1 MESALHEC
9 IAVTEDFALRSS
21 LQKIYPA
28 GLVKRAREK

>member
-9 IAVTEDFALRSS
+9 IAGTEDVALRSS

-28 GLVKRAREK
+28 GL